1 MSNINTYRADVR
13 SLRRKKKIKKKIKNF
28 IFLAFLTSIAAA
40 AFFTK
45 DYWTSYLDGIIAK
58 TQETIVFSGDLAEG
72 NFPVDLGEKNVREL
86 QSVEENV
93 FFIADTHLYIYNT
106 DGTLDSAVQFPYNNI
121 VLRTNEKRSV
131 LYSLGGKN
139 VMVLNG
145 TKKAFELQA
154 EDTICYASVSRRGTA
169 AVVTQND
176 RYVSYLTIYDRSG
189 NDIFYWSNGAR
200 ITDVSFTH
208 DSSQC
213 FVTTVSAVGGSLVST
228 VSGVDISSSTETF
241 KCTGIDTVVLQ
252 TQHFDDG
259 SILCIGD
266 DKLVWLDYER
276 NIAGSYEYPGEL
288 IDYSCDSSMAALAF
302 ESPENKSSVFGIFTG
317 AEDEKKRVIE
327 LEERIKS
334 VKIVNSS
341 ACVLTDK
348 SLMSYND
355 RCTVQKTAPVSSEYI
370 DFSIINDE
378 ACLLGYRQIDK
389 IDF

>member
-86 QSVEENV
+86 QSVEENA

-145 TKKAFELQA
+145 TKKAFELQT
-154 EDTICYASVSRRGTA
+154 EDTICY
-169 AVVTQND
+169 
-176 RYVSYLTIYDRSG
+176 
-189 NDIFYWSNGAR
+189 
-200 ITDVSFTH
+200 
-208 DSSQC
+208 
-213 FVTTVSAVGGSLVST
+213 
-228 VSGVDISSSTETF
+228 
-241 KCTGIDTVVLQ
+241 
-252 TQHFDDG
+252 
-259 SILCIGD
+259 
-266 DKLVWLDYER
+266 
-276 NIAGSYEYPGEL
+276 
-288 IDYSCDSSMAALAF
+288 
-302 ESPENKSSVFGIFTG
+302 SSVIR
-317 AEDEKKRVIE
+317 RVT
-327 LEERIKS
+327 S
-334 VKIVNSS
+334 
-341 ACVLTDK
+341 
-348 SLMSYND
+348 
-355 RCTVQKTAPVSSEYI
+355 
-370 DFSIINDE
+370 
-378 ACLLGYRQIDK
+378 
-389 IDF
+389 